1 MEINNDFK
9 NDCHLRLTD
18 VNIQES
24 YSVTLAI

>member
-1 MEINNDFK
+1 MEINNDFG
-9 NDCHLRLTD
+9 NDYHFRWTD